1 MSDLTDRT
9 FWIANDREIKG
20 GLTTDY
26 YFLNVEKAL
35 KSEGRDP
42 RVVMEVYTR
51 HLPYQENW
59 GILGGINEALKL
71 LYGKPVDVWTMDEGE
86 VFISSRNNL
95 AYEPVMRIEGGYAD
109 FARYET
115 PILGFL
121 CSLSGITTKAARLR
135 SLAGANKRLL
145 SFGTRRAH
153 PALSAAIERCA
164 YIGGFDGFSNIIG
177 SRLLHVE
184 ATGTIPH
191 SFILLYDD
199 PRDAWTAFDKCMPK
213 GSPRTMLVDTYYDE
227 KTESIMALDLLKG
240 KLKAIRLDTPGSR
253 RGDWRKII
261 EEVRWE
267 LDIRGGTGV
276 NILVSG
282 GLDEEDILKLN
293 DVVDGYG
300 VGTAVS
306 CAPPLDFNM
315 KIVEVESQKTGAL
328 VKRAKRGDISGK
340 KAVYRNFKEY
350 KDIIMLDK
358 GKPPDGYQSLLKPR
372 IKGGK
377 QLGEVEPLGIIRERV
392 ASRIKW
398 LKDHEV
404 SVQLV
409 ST

>member
-35 KSEGRDP
+35 RNEGRDP

-86 VFISSRNNL
+86 VFISSKNNL

-164 YIGGFDGFSNIIG
+164 YIGGFDG
-177 SRLLHVE
+177 
-184 ATGTIPH
+184 
-191 SFILLYDD
+191 
-199 PRDAWTAFDKCMPK
+199 
-213 GSPRTMLVDTYYDE
+213 
-227 KTESIMALDLLKG
+227 
-240 KLKAIRLDTPGSR
+240 
-253 RGDWRKII
+253 
-261 EEVRWE
+261 
-267 LDIRGGTGV
+267 
-276 NILVSG
+276 
-282 GLDEEDILKLN
+282 
-293 DVVDGYG
+293 
-300 VGTAVS
+300 
-306 CAPPLDFNM
+306 
-315 KIVEVESQKTGAL
+315 
-328 VKRAKRGDISGK
+328 
-340 KAVYRNFKEY
+340 
-350 KDIIMLDK
+350 
-358 GKPPDGYQSLLKPR
+358 
-372 IKGGK
+372 
-377 QLGEVEPLGIIRERV
+377 
-392 ASRIKW
+392 
-398 LKDHEV
+398 
-404 SVQLV
+404 
-409 ST
+409 

>member
-1 MSDLTDRT
+1 MSDLADRT
-9 FWIANDREIKG
+9 FWIAKDKEIMD

-35 KSEGRDP
+35 KGEGKNP
-42 RVVMEVYTR
+42 RVVMEIYAR
-51 HLPYQENW
+51 HLPYPENW
-59 GILGGINEALKL
+59 GIVGGINEALKL
-71 LYGKPVDVWTMDEGE
+71 LYGKPVDVWAMDEGE
-86 VFISSRNNL
+86 VFISSKENL
-95 AYEPVMRIEGGYAD
+95 AYEPVMRIEGGYAE

-135 SLAGANKRLL
+135 SLAGANKKLL

-153 PALSAAIERCA
+153 PALSAVIERCT

-177 SRLLHVE
+177 SQLLHVE
-184 ATGTIPH
+184 ASGTIPH

-199 PRDAWTAFDKCMPK
+199 PRNAWAAFDRYMPK

-240 KLKAIRLDTPGSR
+240 GLNAVRLDTPGSR

-267 LDIRGGTGV
+267 LNIRGGTDV
-276 NILVSG
+276 NIIVSG
-282 GLDEEDILKLN
+282 GLDEEDIVKLN
-293 DVVDGYG
+293 DIVDGYG

-315 KIVEVESQKTGAL
+315 KIVEVENPKTGKL
-328 VKRAKRGDISGK
+328 VKRAKRGDISGR
-340 KAVYRNFKEY
+340 KAVYRNFNER
-350 KDIIMLDK
+350 KDIIMLADAR
-358 GKPPDGYQSLLKPR
+358 PPDGYEGLLKPR
-372 IKGGK
+372 IKAGRP
-377 QLGEVEPLGIIRERV
+377 LGEAEPIEMIRSRV
-392 ASRIKW
+392 ASRIEW
-398 LKDHEV
+398 LKDHQV

-409 ST
+409 SA